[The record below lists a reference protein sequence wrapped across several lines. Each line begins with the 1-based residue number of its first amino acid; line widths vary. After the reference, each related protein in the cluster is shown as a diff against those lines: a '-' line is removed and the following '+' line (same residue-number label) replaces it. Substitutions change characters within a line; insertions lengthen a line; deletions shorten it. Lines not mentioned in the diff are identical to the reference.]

1 MTELLA
7 ILGALLALEIAF
19 AGSLLAWWSLLPASV
34 ERARLRV
41 DRTPWQCFWLG
52 CLTAAILLPLVATL
66 LALPLTAARI
76 AGCFVLL
83 TLVAF
88 AGLGAL
94 GLAARIGR
102 RRSRESD
109 EGTVLTGVFV
119 RRSLAVELAAGV
131 WMGGA
136 ATVIMLPAA
145 IVLMDLP
152 LRLAWPTAWSLAFMA
167 LAVLG
172 TALLTGRHGSRAQRA
187 MPGTFLRGG
196 VVLELAAGLPVV
208 GWFLVLPAAFLT
220 SLGAAVF
227 ALLRWMPKAA
237 AADARAASGVK
248 RTAVPTLVLI
258 WLLPLIAISVAA
270 VAFFVRGGIALE
282 LAAELPF
289 SIWLAIILVWIV
301 AVAGGTV
308 LAFKR
313 WGRWWKRPLT
323 SGGRE

>member
-7 ILGALLALEIAF
+7 VLGVLLALEIAF
-19 AGSLLAWWSLLPASV
+19 AGSLLAWWSLLPATV

-52 CLTAAILLPLVATL
+52 CLSAAVLLPLVATL
-66 LALPLTAARI
+66 LALPLAATRI
-76 AGCFVLL
+76 FGCFVLL
-83 TLVAF
+83 TLIAF

-102 RRSRESD
+102 RLTRESD

-136 ATVIMLPAA
+136 ATVILLPAA

-152 LRLAWPTAWSLAFMA
+152 LRLAWPTAWSLAFVA
-167 LAVLG
+167 LLLLG
-172 TALLTGRHGSRAQRA
+172 TAFLVERKGSQRA

-196 VVLELAAGLPVV
+196 VVLELGAGLPVF
-208 GWFLVLPAAFLT
+208 GWFVVLPVAFLI

-227 ALLRWMPKAA
+227 ALLRWMPKTA
-237 AADARAASGVK
+237 AADTRAASLAK
-248 RTAVPTLVLI
+248 RTAVPTLVLL
-258 WLLPLIAISVAA
+258 WLLPLIAISVGV
-270 VAFFVRGGIALE
+270 VAFFVRGGVALE

-289 SIWLAIILVWIV
+289 SSWLAIVLVWIA

-308 LAFKR
+308 FAFKR
-313 WGRWWKRPLT
+313 WGRWWKRPLA

>member
-1 MTELLA
+1 MTELVA
-7 ILGALLALEIAF
+7 ILGALLALEITF

-34 ERARLRV
+34 DRARLRV
-41 DRTPWQCFWLG
+41 DRTPWRCFWLG

-66 LALPLTAARI
+66 FALPLSATRI

-102 RRSRESD
+102 RLARQSD

-119 RRSLAVELAAGV
+119 RRSLAAELAAGV

-152 LRLAWPTAWSLAFMA
+152 LRLTWPTACSLVVVASI
-167 LAVLG
+167 VLG
-172 TALLTGRHGSRAQRA
+172 TALLTGPKSAPAQRS

-196 VVLELAAGLPVV
+196 AVLELAAGLPVV
-208 GWFLVLPAAFLT
+208 GWFVVLPAAFLT

-227 ALLRWMPKAA
+227 ALLRWMPQAA
-237 AADARAASGVK
+237 AVDTRAASRVK
-248 RTAVPTLVLI
+248 RAAVSTLVLL

-270 VAFFVRGGIALE
+270 VAFFARGGVALE
-282 LAAELPF
+282 LAAGLPF
-289 SIWLAIILVWIV
+289 SGWLAIVLVWIV

-308 LAFKR
+308 LAFTR

-323 SGGRE
+323 SGGQQ